1 MPLAIQKWL
10 LSCLNLLHPRDGLF
24 GMTCRTLLQ
33 AGVSLLLCI
42 LYRTLDVAASCVRTT
57 AVMMP
62 DTCSTWDSCSLSL
75 TIPDKQEALHSVV
88 PGDLQKESRYILA
101 ANDAQV
107 PSHAQW
113 WACFLIQSFGTADR
127 NEFMQQISAAGFERP
142 ELVHKIHDDF
152 HGRICICNPIQL
164 GDVKNIH
171 QLFKVSVM
179 WFVRRTRL
187 T

>member
-1 MPLAIQKWL
+1 MLESSVWQNATCNSEMVALMPEFVTSKRWPFWNDLPHTFASRSKSAPMHTIQNARCGSIVWSKPRYF
-10 LSCLNLLHPRDGLF
+10 SKRFSLNP
-24 GMTCRTLLQ
+24 T
-33 AGVSLLLCI
+33 
-42 LYRTLDVAASCVRTT
+42 
-57 AVMMP
+57 
-62 DTCSTWDSCSLSL
+62 
-75 TIPDKQEALHSVV
+75 V

>member
-1 MPLAIQKWL
+1 
-10 LSCLNLLHPRDGLF
+10 
-24 GMTCRTLLQ
+24 MTCRTLLQ

-42 LYRTLDVAASCVRTT
+42 LYRTLDVAASCGPNRDILASGCTTCPHLASTNIRTT